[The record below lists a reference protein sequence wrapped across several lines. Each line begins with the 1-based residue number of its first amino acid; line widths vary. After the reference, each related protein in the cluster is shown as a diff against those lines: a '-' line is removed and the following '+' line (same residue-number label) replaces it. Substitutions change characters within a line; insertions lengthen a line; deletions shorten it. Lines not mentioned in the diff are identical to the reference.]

1 VVVGGTSLTGGRG
14 GVVNSLIGTLIV
26 TVINNALV
34 LLGVNPYVQQAAQGI
49 IIITAVA
56 VSVPHGKNLI
66 LRRKNLPLFFVA
78 KIRRE

>member
-1 VVVGGTSLTGGRG
+1 MTGGRG

-34 LLGVNPYVQQAAQGI
+34 LLGVSPYVQQAAQGI
-49 IIITAVA
+49 IIIAAVA

-66 LRRKNLPLFFVA
+66 LK
-78 KIRRE
+78 